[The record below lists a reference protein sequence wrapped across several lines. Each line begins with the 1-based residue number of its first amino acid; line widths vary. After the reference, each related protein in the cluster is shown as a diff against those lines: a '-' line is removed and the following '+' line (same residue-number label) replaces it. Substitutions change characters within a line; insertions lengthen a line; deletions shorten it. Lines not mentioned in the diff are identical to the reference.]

1 MSISASCLVEIDGT
15 ALPADLVPLL
25 TTAFVDD
32 SQQLPDMF
40 VLRFRDPARLVLAKA
55 SVRIGSAVTVSVQTA
70 GSAPAE
76 RLISGE
82 VTALEAEFDTAGTF
96 TVIRGYDQT
105 HRFFRGRR
113 TASYQQMTASDIAS
127 AIAQRAGLKVGEV
140 TSTSTVFPHLGQ
152 AGQTDWE
159 VLSRLARDNNLEVT
173 VRDGSF
179 SLAPPAPATGAP
191 APGGSATPA
200 DPLVLRLGQDLLRF
214 RSVVTAAHQVS
225 SVEVRGWDVATKQ
238 ALTATEPATTERVT
252 LPTVT
257 PQDLAMAF
265 GSPVHVATD
274 VPYRTQAEVD
284 TAAKAL
290 ADEVASA
297 FAEFEG
303 VARGNPRL
311 RAGAAVSIDGLG
323 VPFDG
328 KYTVTTSRHRF
339 DPTTGYTTSFSVTGR
354 QDRTMLGLTSGGSG
368 ATGTPGGR
376 AAGTHP
382 GVVIG
387 QVSDAADPEQLGRV
401 RLTFPWLSP
410 DYVSDWARTVHAG
423 AGRERGLQILPEV
436 GDEVLVAFEQ
446 GDVNSPTVLGGLYN
460 GVDGMPQGPVDVVD
474 GGNGQINRRSFVSRE
489 GHRLDL
495 VDSGGHEGVQ
505 VVTGDSQLKLIMDT
519 KGTTITVHADGK
531 VLIEGSQGITIDSA
545 GAAMEL
551 KGSTISLTATQG
563 VSVDGGGGAVD
574 VTSGSQLT
582 LTGVT
587 TKLEGS
593 GTTEVKGGA
602 LCSVSAALV
611 KIN

>member
-1 MSISASCLVEIDGT
+1 MSISATCLVEIDGT
-15 ALPADLVPLL
+15 ALPVDLVPLL

-40 VLRFRDPARLVLAKA
+40 ALRFRDPARLVLSKTSAK
-55 SVRIGSAVTVSVQTA
+55 VGSLVKLSVQTA
-70 GSAPAE
+70 ETGPPE
-76 RLISGE
+76 LLISGE
-82 VTALEAEFDTAGTF
+82 VTALEAEYDTAGTF

-127 AIAQRAGLKVGEV
+127 AIAQRAGLKVGAV
-140 TSTSTVFPHLGQ
+140 TATTTVFPHLGQ

-173 VRDGSF
+173 VREGSF
-179 SLAPPAPATGAP
+179 SLSPPAAASGAP
-191 APGGSATPA
+191 APGGPATS

-214 RSVVTAAHQVS
+214 RSVVTSAQQVS

-238 ALTATEPATTERVT
+238 ALTATESAATERIS

-257 PQDLAMAF
+257 PQDLASAF

-297 FAEFEG
+297 FAAFEG
-303 VARGNPRL
+303 VARGNPQL
-311 RAGAAVSIDGLG
+311 RAGAPVSVDGLG
-323 VPFDG
+323 IPFDG
-328 KYTVTTSRHRF
+328 KYTITTSRHRF
-339 DPTTGYTTSFSVTGR
+339 DPTTGYTTAFSVTGR
-354 QDRTMLGLTSGGSG
+354 QDRTLLGLTSGGPA
-368 ATGTPGGR
+368 ATG
-376 AAGTHP
+376 GTRLSGQA
-382 GVVIG
+382 GVVVG
-387 QVSDAADPEQLGRV
+387 QVSDAADPEQAGRV

-410 DYVSDWARTVHAG
+410 DYVSDWARTVQAG
-423 AGRERGLQILPEV
+423 AGKDRGLQILPEV

-446 GDVNSPTVLGGLYN
+446 GDVNFPTVLGGLYN
-460 GVDGMPQGPVDVVD
+460 GVDTMPVGPVEVVD

-505 VVTGDSQLKLIMDT
+505 VVTGDDQLKLVMDA

-531 VLIEGSQGITIDSA
+531 VLIEGSQGVTIDSA
-545 GAAMEL
+545 GSAMEL
-551 KGSTISLTATQG
+551 KGSKISLLATQG

-574 VTSGSQLT
+574 VKSGSQLT
-582 LTGVT
+582 LTGVSA
-587 TKLEGS
+587 KLEGS